1 MMKPEEENE
10 DAIRFE
16 DMRDTSNLSFN
27 EEADSYE
34 LDVKG
39 EDPDYDHPDPYETSA
54 PNGEDDNSDWDEAN
68 LYVGDEY
75 RKKSSLETH
84 VDKLGMHID
93 DGTEI
98 KTDPIDKE
106 LAKTPED
113 SRGDLDAEGY
123 PRNDFPKNA

>member
-10 DAIRFE
+10 DAIPSE
-16 DMRDTSNLSFN
+16 DIRDTSNLSFN

-39 EDPDYDHPDPYETSA
+39 EDPDYDHPDPYETTA

-75 RKKSSLETH
+75 KKTGSVETD

-93 DGTEI
+93 DGRGI

-106 LAKTPED
+106 LGKTDED
-113 SRGDLDAEGY
+113 LRSDLDAEGY
-123 PRNDFPKNA
+123 PRNDLPKQD